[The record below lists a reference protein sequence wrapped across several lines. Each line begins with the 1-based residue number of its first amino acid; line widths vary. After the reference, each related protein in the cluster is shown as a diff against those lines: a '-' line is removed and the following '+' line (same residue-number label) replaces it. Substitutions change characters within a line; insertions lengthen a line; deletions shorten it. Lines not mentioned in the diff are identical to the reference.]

1 MTCISLH
8 TTMTTPKDSTV
19 VILPVT
25 SSSSS
30 GRVHDNHDHD
40 TISTNKSDVGNGS
53 HDKGQETHW
62 KPTFNRQQS
71 WNTQDMKREMQQR
84 LLQTEKGKE
93 LGYTEAAGE
102 KQ

>member
-1 MTCISLH
+1 
-8 TTMTTPKDSTV
+8 MTTPKDSTA

-30 GRVHDNHDHD
+30 SRVHDDHDHD
-40 TISTNKSDVGNGS
+40 PISTSTSDVGNGS
-53 HDKGQETHW
+53 HGKRQETSW

-71 WNTQDMKREMQQR
+71 WNSQDMKREMQQR